1 MWVGSPCV
9 AVCCTVR
16 QVSVKHNYELTFV
29 MKYVQTVLQAMEN
42 TRDRLNF
49 VNNLMDMFKE
59 LVFDLHDYDAGQF
72 SRLASVLPSSAVT
85 ALYFHHHGL
94 VISPIV
100 IIIVVIKVW
109 LRMVSRSPALV
120 LIQRINKNKRQLTCY
135 RPLSNRSDYPVRTR
149 RRDTNFDPTF
159 NTPATPDYLL
169 SVIDEQIK

>member
-1 MWVGSPCV
+1 MYISSPCV

-72 SRLASVLPSSAVT
+72 SRLASVLPTNAVT

-94 VISPIV
+94 VTSNIVVISPIV

-109 LRMVSRSPALV
+109 LRLVSRSPALV
-120 LIQRINKNKRQLTCY
+120 LIQRFLFFKTVNV
-135 RPLSNRSDYPVRTR
+135 LSPFLIGRMFVCEPSWVLIGRTFLR
-149 RRDTNFDPTF
+149 EPSWEE
-159 NTPATPDYLL
+159 L
-169 SVIDEQIK
+169 

>member
-1 MWVGSPCV
+1 M
-9 AVCCTVR
+9 
-16 QVSVKHNYELTFV
+16 SVKHNYELTFV

-100 IIIVVIKVW
+100 IIIVVIKV
-109 LRMVSRSPALV
+109 
-120 LIQRINKNKRQLTCY
+120 
-135 RPLSNRSDYPVRTR
+135 
-149 RRDTNFDPTF
+149 
-159 NTPATPDYLL
+159 
-169 SVIDEQIK
+169 